1 MLKVENFMKTIKISS
16 EIDQKVESWFSGET
30 WCIPVDYDDKQIVI
44 ENPYKPRKLDMTTCI
59 CNRGPR
65 YVCENVYFY
74 NKINPN
80 SNFPSI

>member
-1 MLKVENFMKTIKISS
+1 MSKIRKERDERMLKVENFMKTIKISS

-44 ENPYKPRKLDMTTCI
+44 ENPYKPRKSDMTTCI

-65 YVCENVYFY
+65 YVCKN
-74 NKINPN
+74 I
-80 SNFPSI
+80 S